1 MFSALRGTDMER
13 NVYDILEERGFLK
26 QCSHPEE
33 LKELL
38 GKEKVTFYIGF
49 DPTADSLHI
58 GHYVALMTMAHMQR
72 AGHRPI
78 VLLGNG
84 TAFIGDPSG
93 KTDMRS
99 LMSKETLAYN
109 ASRFKEQMSRL
120 LDFSEGKATI
130 VYNGDWLYPLNYLEF
145 MRDIGVYFSVNRML
159 AAECYKQRMEKG
171 LTFFEMGYM
180 LMQSYDFLELNRR
193 YGCVLQMGGDDQW
206 SNILSGA
213 DLIRRKEQKP
223 AYALT
228 TALLTTSDGKKMGKT
243 EKGAIWL
250 DPEKCSVYDFYQY
263 WRNVD
268 DQDVQTCL
276 SLLTFLPMDEVRRL
290 CSLPGEGI
298 NEAKRVLAYTITAQ
312 VHGEEEAKKAQAT
325 AEALFAGGA
334 DMSGIPTCE
343 LTADE
348 ITASGLRVTDLLVL
362 SKLAVSKS
370 DARRL
375 IEGGG
380 VFADEK
386 KVGSVNETLSEAA
399 LDGEGVILRKG
410 KKSYCRI
417 RRA

>member
-1 MFSALRGTDMER
+1 MER
-13 NVYDILEERGFLK
+13 NAYDVLEERGFLK

-33 LKELL
+33 LRELL
-38 GKEKVTFYIGF
+38 SKEKVTFYIGF

-78 VLLGNG
+78 ALLGTG

-93 KTDMRS
+93 KTDMRT
-99 LMSKETLAYN
+99 LMSQEQLKYN
-109 ASRFKEQMSRL
+109 AARFQEQMSRL
-120 LDFSEGKATI
+120 IDFSDDKAMI
-130 VYNGDWLYPLNYLEF
+130 VYNGDWLYPLNFLDF

-159 AAECYKQRMEKG
+159 TAECYRQRLERG

-193 YGCVLQMGGDDQW
+193 YGCKLQMGGDDQW
-206 SNILSGA
+206 SNILGGA

-243 EKGAIWL
+243 EKGAVWL
-250 DPEKCSVYDFYQY
+250 DKEKCSVFDFYQY

-268 DQDVQTCL
+268 DQDVENCL
-276 SLLTFLPMDEVRRL
+276 ALLTFLPMDEVRRL
-290 CSLPGEGI
+290 GSLPGEQI
-298 NEAKRVLAYTITAQ
+298 NEAKRVLAFTLTKQ
-312 VHGEEEAKKAQAT
+312 VHGEEEAIKAQTA
-325 AEALFAGGA
+325 AEALFAGGV
-334 DMSGIPTCE
+334 DKSDIPSCE
-343 LTADE
+343 LSQADVE
-348 ITASGLRVTDLLVL
+348 ASGLRLTDLLVL
-362 SKLAVSKS
+362 SKLASSKS

-380 VFADEK
+380 VFIGEDKAE
-386 KVGSVNETLSEAA
+386 SVSAVLDAA
-399 LDGEGVILRKG
+399 QIDGEGVILRKG

-417 RRA
+417 IKA

>member
-1 MFSALRGTDMER
+1 MER
-13 NVYDILEERGFLK
+13 NVYDVLEERGFLK

-33 LKELL
+33 LHELL
-38 GKEKVTFYIGF
+38 GKEEVSFYIGF

-58 GHYVALMTMAHMQR
+58 GHYVALMSMAHMQR

-93 KTDMRS
+93 KTDMRT
-99 LMSKETLAYN
+99 LMSKEQLSYN
-109 ASRFKEQMSRL
+109 ADCFQKQMSRL
-120 LDFSEGKATI
+120 LEFGEGKAQI
-130 VYNGDWLYPLNYLEF
+130 VYNGDWLYPLNFLDF

-159 AAECYKQRMEKG
+159 TAECYKQRLERG

-193 YGCVLQMGGDDQW
+193 LGCVLQMGGDDQW
-206 SNILSGA
+206 SNILNGA

-223 AYALT
+223 AFALT

-243 EKGAIWL
+243 EKGAVWL
-250 DPEKCSVYDFYQY
+250 DKEKCSVYDFYQY

-268 DQDVQTCL
+268 DKDVEKCL
-276 SLLTFLPMDEVRRL
+276 SLLTFLPMDEVHRL
-290 CSLPGEGI
+290 GSLPGEQI
-298 NEAKRVLAYTITAQ
+298 NEAKRVLAYTLTAQ
-312 VHGEEEAKKAQAT
+312 VHGEDEAKNAQSA

-334 DMSGIPTCE
+334 DQSGIPTFE
-343 LTADE
+343 LNAEE
-348 ITASGLRVTDLLVL
+348 IASSGLRIVDLMVL

-380 VFADEK
+380 VFVGDD
-386 KVGSVNETLSEAA
+386 KVTAVQATLGAEQIEG
-399 LDGEGVILRKG
+399 DGVIIRKG

-417 RRA
+417 RKA

>member
-1 MFSALRGTDMER
+1 MER

-33 LKELL
+33 LRELL

-49 DPTADSLHI
+49 DPTADSLHV
-58 GHYVALMTMAHMQR
+58 GHYVALMSMAHMQR
-72 AGHRPI
+72 AGHKPI

-93 KTDMRS
+93 KTDLRQM
-99 LMSKETLAYN
+99 MSKEQLAYN
-109 ASRFKEQMSRL
+109 ASCFKTQMSRL
-120 LDFSEGKATI
+120 IDFSDGKAQI
-130 VYNGDWLYPLNYLEF
+130 VYNGDWLYPLNFLDF

-159 AAECYKQRMEKG
+159 TAECYHQRMERG
-171 LTFFEMGYM
+171 LTFFEMSYM

-206 SNILSGA
+206 SNILNGA

-228 TALLTTSDGKKMGKT
+228 NALLTTSEGKKMGKT
-243 EKGAIWL
+243 EKGAVWL
-250 DPEKCSVYDFYQY
+250 DKEKCSVYDFYQY

-268 DQDVQTCL
+268 DQDVEKCL
-276 SLLTFLPMDEVRRL
+276 ALLTFLPMDEVRRL
-290 CSLPGEGI
+290 GSLPGEKI
-298 NEAKRVLAYTITAQ
+298 NEAKRVLAYTLTEQ
-312 VHGEEEAKKAQAT
+312 VHGTEEAKKAQAA
-325 AEALFAGGA
+325 AEALFAGGS
-334 DMSGIPTCE
+334 DQSSIPTCE
-343 LTADE
+343 LTKEQIDS
-348 ITASGLRVTDLLVL
+348 TGLRLPDVLVL
-362 SKLAVSKS
+362 AKLASSKS

-380 VFADEK
+380 VFVNDEK
-386 KVGSVNETLSEAA
+386 ITSVGMA
-399 LDGEGVILRKG
+399 LKPEDVAGDGVIVRKG

-417 RRA
+417 RRG